1 MQHTQPLAI
10 SDKVDFLHTI
20 LKWAN
25 FLWVFCS
32 QWLNLDVEDLLW
44 LFLFYFL
51 KIFPLLFLDNALL
64 RLHDTRISDLLFL
77 IKPTITVSFLTSLHR
92 LGCQQKLLFQMV
104 SVLYSVVPKVYIA
117 IVVRSPVLFLLMIFF
132 KYFLYS

>member
-10 SDKVDFLHTI
+10 SDKSDFLHTI

-117 IVVRSPVLFLLMIFF
+117 IVVRSPVLFLLMIFL
-132 KYFLYS
+132 KYFFYS

>member
-10 SDKVDFLHTI
+10 SDKSDFLHTI

-25 FLWVFCS
+25 FFWVFCS

>member
-10 SDKVDFLHTI
+10 SDKSDFLHTI

-32 QWLNLDVEDLLW
+32 QWLTLDVEDLLW

>member
-10 SDKVDFLHTI
+10 SDKSDFLHTI

-92 LGCQQKLLFQMV
+92 LGCQQKPLFQMV

-117 IVVRSPVLFLLMIFF
+117 IVVRSPVLFLLMIFL

>member
-10 SDKVDFLHTI
+10 SDKSDFLHTI

-117 IVVRSPVLFLLMIFF
+117 IVVRSPVLFLLMIFL

>member
-10 SDKVDFLHTI
+10 SDKSDFLHTI

-25 FLWVFCS
+25 FFWVFCS

-117 IVVRSPVLFLLMIFF
+117 IVVRSPVLFLLMIFL

>member
-10 SDKVDFLHTI
+10 SDKSDFLHTI

>member
-10 SDKVDFLHTI
+10 SDKSDFLHTI

-117 IVVRSPVLFLLMIFF
+117 IVVRSPVLFLLIIFL